1 MKYKTLPIVLKDMKI
16 LLIGGGAVALQ
27 KAQVMQRNTVEFVCV
42 SSEYITAFEEI
53 KAKQIVKDFDLR
65 DLNSFSVVI
74 DATGSVDVMNELLEY
89 KKSHNFL
96 YNCVDVPEVCDFF
109 FAALIEYGSLKV
121 AVSSAGAS
129 PTLAKSVRDKIKK
142 VLPKELESL
151 NSALRKD
158 RDAGVIDIKQ
168 ARERANKM
176 LSKVTLVGCGTGDVE
191 LLTLKAYRCIQEADV
206 VFIDHLISDE
216 IIDIIPK
223 DTMKISVGK
232 QKGAHSVKQEK
243 INEMLIEYASKGLEV
258 ARLKAGDPYIF
269 GRGAEEAQA
278 LIQENIRVD
287 VIPGI
292 SSAIAGPLSAGIAP
306 TARGYAT
313 NLSIVSAHLAGNS
326 VNIQWIEMLNMKNHT
341 TIVLMGLSRAE
352 EIVEAA
358 LEAGVD
364 ANLPTAIISHA
375 SRPNQ
380 SRVITTLQDLPQA
393 AKDAPRPGIIVFG
406 DVVNLHKV
414 LPQYETLEEEE
425 DAKITRCI

>member
-1 MKYKTLPIVLKDMKI
+1 MQYKTLPIILKDMKI
-16 LLIGGGAVALQ
+16 LLIGGGKVALQ
-27 KAQVMQRNTVEFVCV
+27 KAEVMQRNKIDFELVSESFIEEFKTINT
-42 SSEYITAFEEI
+42 SLSRKSFEISDIEGY
-53 KAKQIVKDFDLR
+53 
-65 DLNSFSVVI
+65 SVVV
-74 DATGSVDVMNELLEY
+74 DATGSEEVMHKLLAY
-89 KKSHNFL
+89 KEEKNFL

-109 FAALIEYGSLKV
+109 FAALIEYGSLKI

-129 PTLAKSVRDKIKK
+129 PTLAQSVRDKIKRL
-142 VLPKELESL
+142 LPREIEALNDELQRS
-151 NSALRKD
+151 RKK
-158 RDAGVIDIKQ
+158 GNIDIQ
-168 ARERANKM
+168 GARAKAKKM
-176 LSKVTLVGCGTGDVE
+176 LGKVTLVGCGTGDVE
-191 LLTLKAYRCIQEADV
+191 LLTLKAYKTIQSADV

-243 INEMLIEYASKGLEV
+243 INEMLIEYANKGLEI

-278 LIQENIRVD
+278 LLEHNIRVD

-326 VNIQWIEMLNMKNHT
+326 INTQWIDLLKMKNHT
-341 TIVLMGLSRAE
+341 TIVLMGLSRAD
-352 EIVEAA
+352 EIVKAA
-358 LEAGVD
+358 LEAGAD
-364 ANLPTAIISHA
+364 ADLPTAIISNA

-380 SRVITTLQDLPQA
+380 TRVITTLKDLPTA

-414 LPQYETLEEEE
+414 LPQYESTEEIEY
-425 DAKITRCI
+425 AKIA

>member
-1 MKYKTLPIVLKDMKI
+1 MKI
-16 LLIGGGAVALQ
+16 LLIGGGKVALQ
-27 KAQVMQRNTVEFVCV
+27 KAEVMQRNSVDFTCI
-42 SSEYITAFEEI
+42 SSEYIAEFQNI
-53 KAKQIVKDFDLR
+53 NAQQAQKDFELSDIK
-65 DLNSFSVVI
+65 SYSVVV
-74 DATGSVDVMNELLEY
+74 DATGSEGVMSRLLAH
-89 KKSHNFL
+89 KKEANFL

-109 FAALIEYGSLKV
+109 FAALLEYGSLKI
-121 AVSSAGAS
+121 AVSSSGAS
-129 PTLAKSVRDKIKK
+129 PTLAQSVREKIKRA
-142 VLPKELESL
+142 LPKELKSL
-151 NSALRKD
+151 NETLQTKRSAGIINIPEAKKEAKKLL
-158 RDAGVIDIKQ
+158 G
-168 ARERANKM
+168 
-176 LSKVTLVGCGTGDVE
+176 KVTLVGCGTGDVE
-191 LLTLKAYRCIQEADV
+191 LLTLKAYKSIQNADV

-216 IIDIIPK
+216 IIEIIPK

-278 LIQENIRVD
+278 LIEHNIRVD

-326 VNIQWIEMLNMKNHT
+326 INTQWIDLLKMKNHT

-352 EIVEAA
+352 EIVKAA
-358 LEAGVD
+358 LEAGAD
-364 ANLPTAIISHA
+364 AKLPTAIISNA

-380 SRVITTLQDLPQA
+380 TRIITTLAELPDA

-406 DVVNLHKV
+406 DVVNLAKV
-414 LPQYETLEEEE
+414 LPSYEMKEEFRDE
-425 DAKITRCI
+425 KIA

>member
-1 MKYKTLPIVLKDMKI
+1 MQYKTLPIILKDMKI
-16 LLIGGGAVALQ
+16 LLIGGGKVALQ
-27 KAQVMQRNTVEFVCV
+27 KAQVMQRNKIDFEVI
-42 SSEYITAFEEI
+42 SNEYINGFESI
-53 KAKQIVKDFDLR
+53 LTQHRVKPFETTDIREFG
-65 DLNSFSVVI
+65 VVV
-74 DATGSVDVMNELLEY
+74 DATGSPEVMRKLLEE
-89 KKSHNFL
+89 KRQHNFL

-109 FAALIEYGSLKV
+109 FAALIEYGSLKI

-129 PTLAKSVRDKIKK
+129 PTLAQSVRDKIKR
-142 VLPKELESL
+142 VLPRELGAL
-151 NSALRKD
+151 NDALHLSRK
-158 RDAGVIDIKQ
+158 RGLIDINQ
-168 ARERANKM
+168 AKTQAKKM
-176 LSKVTLVGCGTGDVE
+176 LGKVTLVGCGTGDVD
-191 LLTLKAYRCIQEADV
+191 LLTLKAYKTIQNADV

-243 INEMLIEYASKGLEV
+243 INEMLIEYTSKGLEV

-278 LIQENIRVD
+278 LLEQNIRVD

-326 VNIQWIEMLNMKNHT
+326 INTQWIELLKMKNHT
-341 TIVLMGLSRAE
+341 TIVLMGLSRAD
-352 EIVEAA
+352 EIVKAA
-358 LEAGVD
+358 LEAGAD
-364 ANLPTAIISHA
+364 ANMPTAIISNA

-380 SRVITTLQDLPQA
+380 TRVITTLKDLPNA

-414 LPQYETLEEEE
+414 LPQYETTEEIEY
-425 DAKITRCI
+425 AKIA